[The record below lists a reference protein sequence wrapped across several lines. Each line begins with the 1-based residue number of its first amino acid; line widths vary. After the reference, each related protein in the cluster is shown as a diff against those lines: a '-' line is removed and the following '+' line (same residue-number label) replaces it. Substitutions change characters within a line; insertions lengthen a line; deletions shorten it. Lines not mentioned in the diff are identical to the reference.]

1 MNERGTIAILL
12 STYLSII
19 LLSIVGFSSVG
30 IAVLAGHRV
39 QGVADF
45 SVIYGHDRAVRAGKP
60 NPNKLATEI
69 RSFLAQSPAARRLE
83 LVSVDSWVT
92 ADNSNVR
99 ICARYQDLFG
109 LRISSMTICRQAA
122 AKSFL
127 LP

>member
-19 LLSIVGFSSVG
+19 LLSIIGFASVG

-45 SVIYGHDRAVRAGKP
+45 SVIYGHDRSVRAGKP
-60 NPNKLATEI
+60 NPSKLDSEV
-69 RSFLAQSPAARRLE
+69 RVFLSQSPAASRLE
-83 LVSVDSWVT
+83 IVSVDSWVA

-99 ICARYQDLFG
+99 ICARYRDLFG
-109 LRISSMTICRQAA
+109 LRISSMIICRQAA

>member
-1 MNERGTIAILL
+1 VSDRGTIAILL

-19 LLSIVGFSSVG
+19 LLSIFGFASVG
-30 IAVLAGHRV
+30 VAVLAGHRI

-60 NPNKLATEI
+60 SPSRLEAEI
-69 RSFLAQSPAARRLE
+69 RAYLRQSPAASRL
-83 LVSVDSWVT
+83 LIQSVDSWVIS
-92 ADNSNVR
+92 DNSNVR

>member
-1 MNERGTIAILL
+1 MNERGTIAVLL

-19 LLSIVGFSSVG
+19 LLSIVGFASVG
-30 IAVLAGHRV
+30 IAVLAAHRV

-45 SVIYGHDRAVRAGKP
+45 AVIYGHDRAVRAGKP
-60 NPNKLATEI
+60 NPIRLDAEI
-69 RSFLAQSPAARRLE
+69 RAFLSQSEAARRLE

-92 ADNSNVR
+92 ADDSNVR
-99 ICARYQDLFG
+99 VCARYQDLFG

-122 AKSFL
+122 ARSFL